1 MAEGPIA
8 GPTADFIARL
18 GDQLRVRRKT
28 AGLTVQQLAD
38 RSDVSRR
45 MLTSI
50 ELGQANPSLVTVDKV
65 ARALDTDL
73 AGLALPDE
81 EPEVLTVR
89 PAGSATVMWS
99 GRPDSEALLHVA
111 TRGGPELWSWTL
123 APGDRYQAQPDP
135 AGSEE
140 LFLVQSGTLTVSAE
154 GAAST
159 VVPAGAAAR
168 LASDRDYS
176 YANDGDEP
184 VRFVRVVQVGSS
196 GR

>member
-1 MAEGPIA
+1 VPERRPAPFLAEFGS
-8 GPTADFIARL
+8 
-18 GDQLRVRRKT
+18 RVRIRRQQR
-28 AGLTVQQLAD
+28 GLTVAQLAEL
-38 RSDVSRR
+38 SGISRR
-45 MLTSI
+45 MLTQI

-111 TRGGPELWSWTL
+111 TLSRGGAELWSWTL